1 MSITKRLKGYFLH
14 GLAVLLPSIV
24 TIWLFVW
31 GYTFIQKNISLY
43 INRGLVLLI
52 LHIQGKPGIPKDE
65 LTQIIV
71 KGPASVI
78 GFVIAVVA
86 VCIFGAILAS
96 YVGKSIW
103 RMAENF
109 IMNTPLLRRVYPY
122 IKQVTDFLLTQEEQ
136 KRFFSR
142 VVAVEYPRKGIW
154 TLGFVT
160 GSGLRNVVNKIRKE
174 FLTVLIPTSPTP
186 FTGFIITVPKKQTID
201 LDVTIEEALRFIISG
216 GVISPVNEMVKTDE
230 QFKIDENLT
239 EKPDSEEES

>member
-1 MSITKRLKGYFLH
+1 MSITK
-14 GLAVLLPSIV
+14 
-24 TIWLFVW
+24 
-31 GYTFIQKNISLY
+31 QNISLY

-52 LHIQGKPGIPKDE
+52 MHIQGQPGIPKEE
-65 LTQIIV
+65 LTRIIV
-71 KGPASVI
+71 EGPASVI
-78 GFVIAVVA
+78 GFVIAVIA
-86 VCIFGAILAS
+86 VGIFGAILAS

-160 GSGLRNVVNKIRKE
+160 GSGLKNVVNRIRKE
-174 FLTVLIPTSPTP
+174 FLTILIPTSPTP

-216 GVISPVNEMVKTDE
+216 GVISPVNDMIKTDE
-230 QFKIDENLT
+230 RFKIDENLT
-239 EKPDSEEES
+239 DKPDSGTES